1 MAKQTALRQG
11 AAARRATPSKRLIS
25 RLSSSPSIALVVIT
39 AALLLFS
46 SASLALAGSS
56 DAAPATT
63 RDAEFVVDVAKA
75 ESAADAKP
83 PAPTAG
89 DEIAASASAA
99 APLSATPPSSR
110 QAAAT
115 AAAAA
120 APSPSTS
127 SSSKE
132 AKPAAPVPLVREPS
146 KWKATG
152 PPFAG
157 SAYSFFVAD
166 GKKQPVLA
174 YQEASKGAV
183 GAGSAPGGVTRLYR
197 LEGGGSWTAAAAPLP
212 APAMTATADAVVE
225 GSEPDLKTIDTSR
238 AVDYFLNG
246 VAVSPQ
252 SGLVFVVFFPFATT
266 DAAVERA
273 KSATPLV
280 YATAATGEDA
290 GWVLVGA
297 PSRADG
303 AKAAASAPAPA
314 AAAAAAAVPV
324 GLGRAGP
331 WRGAAVA
338 ADGDEVFVAYTSGGG
353 GSNGTLTV
361 SRATVR
367 KTGGAEAAAP
377 AAPEA
382 RGAPAAAPAAASA
395 SPVLTTTAWTRVG
408 SKPLEAKTSPGRAF
422 VGSSGGHLFAGFENG
437 DPFPGIAFERWSKRV
452 GDKRFDDGRWERAC
466 GGNNGDG
473 TVPDSGNSQ
482 YDAPFLVAADGSAFL
497 GTSPGTATNAVA
509 AAAAALLTSTGF
521 DELDKLGKLPNQV
534 YVCRPGARTWSGVFG
549 GATGATAEGVEGRQ
563 SLTALALGPKD
574 ALFAAYEGQAGP
586 FVSRSGSGGGKDG
599 SSKPTTVGGQG
610 LGGRVLGRPMGLVV
624 DASGVPTIALT
635 NRGFGNTTGDSE
647 DFREIVVKTC
657 KGC

>member
-1 MAKQTALRQG
+1 MM
-11 AAARRATPSKRLIS
+11 IS
-25 RLSSSPSIALVVIT
+25 LSSSFSIALVVV
-39 AALLLFS
+39 AVLLLFS
-46 SASLALAGSS
+46 ASLAMAGAP
-56 DAAPATT
+56 DAAAPTKT
-63 RDAEFVVDVAKA
+63 RDAEFTVDVTKA
-75 ESAADAKP
+75 EAAAEGKSP
-83 PAPTAG
+83 
-89 DEIAASASAA
+89 ASAA
-99 APLSATPPSSR
+99 GGDSVASA
-110 QAAAT
+110 

-120 APSPSTS
+120 APLPAPATPPKMAVTAAAPSSTTS
-127 SSSKE
+127 SSSKDKE

-157 SAYSFFVAD
+157 SAYSFFAAD

-197 LEGGGSWTAAAAPLP
+197 LENGGSWTAAAAPLP
-212 APAMTATADAVVE
+212 APAMTATADAVAADGGE
-225 GSEPDLKTIDTSR
+225 KEPLKTIDTSR

-252 SGLVFVVFFPFATT
+252 SGLTFAVFFPFATT

-297 PSRADG
+297 PSTTKDE
-303 AKAAASAPAPA
+303 S
-314 AAAAAAAVPV
+314 AAAAVPV
-324 GLGRAGP
+324 GLGPAGP

-338 ADGDEVFVAYTSGGG
+338 ADGDEVFVAYTSNGG

-361 SRATVR
+361 SRATV
-367 KTGGAEAAAP
+367 KKNANAKEASSPSKDSAD
-377 AAPEA
+377 
-382 RGAPAAAPAAASA
+382 APAAASA
-395 SPVLTTTAWTRVG
+395 SPVLTTTTWTRVG
-408 SKPLEAKTSPGRAF
+408 SKSLETKTSPGRAF
-422 VGSSGGHLFAGFENG
+422 VGAAGGHLLAGFENG
-437 DPFPGIAFERWSKRV
+437 DPFPGIAFERWSKKV
-452 GDKRFDDGRWERAC
+452 GDKKFDDGKWEKAC
-466 GGNNGDG
+466 GGNNNNG

-482 YDAPFLVAADGSAFL
+482 YDAPFVVAGDGSAFL
-497 GTSPGTATNAVA
+497 GTSPGSATNAVA
-509 AAAAALLTSTGF
+509 AAAAALLTSSGF
-521 DELDKLGKLPNQV
+521 AELDKLGKLPNQV
-534 YVCRPGARTWSGVFG
+534 YVCRPGARSWKEVFG
-549 GATGATAEGVEGRQ
+549 GSNGATAEGVEGRQ

-574 ALFAAYEGQAGP
+574 AVFAAYEGQAGP
-586 FVSRSGSGGGKDG
+586 FVSKSGSDGGK
-599 SSKPTTVGGQG
+599 PVTVGGQG
-610 LGGRVLGRPMGLVV
+610 LGGRVLGRPVGLVV
-624 DASGVPTIALT
+624 DANGVLTIALT